1 MKFKVGDVV
10 IKKTGGNKM
19 TIQEGFRIPPKKIP
33 ADSIFYNYVDF
44 YRCYWFVDSELNE
57 EEFSED
63 EIVTLDE
70 YKNYLK
76 IEERE
81 DKLNTILKKEDEA

>member
-1 MKFKVGDVV
+1 MKFKFKIGDVV
-10 IKKTGGNKM
+10 IKKTGGNRM
-19 TIQEGFRIPPKKIP
+19 TIQEGIHMPPQGVAFAGIP
-33 ADSIFYNYVDF
+33 IFDC

-57 EEFSED
+57 EVFPED

-81 DKLNTILKKEDEA
+81 DKLNTILKKEDET